1 MSDDQD
7 SDYDGTA
14 ENDAERVAN
23 QIFDDDD
30 DETTMAQD
38 ERSQSSQKGPNEA
51 ENQYGELD
59 ESYESGMLSDAKTW
73 NGHSGQPVL
82 Y

>member
-7 SDYDGTA
+7 SDYEGNA

-30 DETTMAQD
+30 DEAPVAQD
-38 ERSQSSQKGPNEA
+38 ERSQSSQKGPNEVD
-51 ENQYGELD
+51 NQYGELD
-59 ESYESGMLSDAKTW
+59 ESYESGI
-73 NGHSGQPVL
+73 
-82 Y
+82 